1 MKKQLNEDN
10 RAYLLEILKESS
22 QELSTLNF
30 KISNELSRIKDIEDN
45 TKISKEDKERYIFNA
60 EISLLNMNINIE
72 MTEKRIK
79 RIKQIIIENEY

>member
-22 QELSTLNF
+22 EELSTLNF
-30 KISNELSRIKDIEDN
+30 KISNELSRIKDIEEN
-45 TKISKEDKERYIFNA
+45 TKISNEDKERYVFSA
-60 EISLLNMNINIE
+60 EIALLNMNINIE

-79 RIKQIIIENEY
+79 RIKEIIIDNEY